1 MRKTL
6 ALAALAAVTLG
17 RPLAARA
24 DDWPQWRGKSR
35 DGISAETGLLKQWPA
50 GGPALVWTATGIGE
64 GYSGP
69 AVVGAKVYT
78 MGDVAGSSCLLALNA
93 ANGKIHWTAKMG
105 QPGGGGGYAGTRC
118 TPTVDGGMV
127 YGINQHG
134 DVVCVKAATGA
145 EAWRRQMSEFGG
157 KMMSDWGYSESPL
170 VDGDKLV
177 CTPGG
182 PGGTVAA
189 LNKTTGATVWQ
200 SKGLTDSAAYSSL
213 ITVTIG
219 GVKQYIV
226 LTDRSLAGIAPA
238 DGSVLWRADRPG
250 RVAVIPTPVYKDGMF
265 FVTSGYGVGC
275 NMIKVTNSGGAFSA
289 QQVYANTAMAD
300 HHGGVVLIGDNV
312 YGHSDSSG
320 WVCMELATGK
330 VVWSERANAPGK
342 GSIAAADGMLIVRQ
356 EGGPGTIGLLK
367 ATPAGYQEVSRFDQP
382 SRSSKNSW
390 PHPVIANGKLY
401 IRDQDVMLCYDI
413 KGK

>member
-6 ALAALAAVTLG
+6 ALAALATIALG
-17 RPLAARA
+17 RPGPAHA
-24 DDWPQWRGKSR
+24 DDWPQWRGKGR

-50 GGPALVWTATGIGE
+50 AGPALVWTATGIGE

-93 ANGKIHWTAKMG
+93 ANGKILWTAKMG

-118 TPTVDGGMV
+118 TPTVDGALV
-127 YGINQHG
+127 TGINQHG
-134 DVVCVKAATGA
+134 DIVCVKAATGA
-145 EAWRRQMSEFGG
+145 EVWRRQMSELGG
-157 KMMSDWGYSESPL
+157 KMMSGWGYSESPL

-189 LNKTTGATVWQ
+189 LNKTTGATLWQ

-219 GVKQYIV
+219 GVKQYVV

-275 NMIKVTNSGGAFSA
+275 NMIKVTGSGGSFSA

-330 VVWSERANAPGK
+330 VVWAERANAPGK
-342 GSIAAADGMLIVRQ
+342 GAIVAADGMLILRQ
-356 EGGPGTIGLLK
+356 EGGPGTIALVK

-382 SRSSKNSW
+382 SRSNKNSW